1 MPVAKSKLETFVSPE
16 DLKEVILDFEKYS
29 EFLPEVTKVEVLEK
43 SETSMLC
50 KFYIHVA
57 FAGFEIDSDYTTR
70 YTVDGNEISWDL
82 EASESITKMTGKWS
96 LTETDD
102 GECVAEYEAE
112 VETNLAIPPEVQ
124 ALFVEESLP
133 KLMETFRDRAEDV

>member
-16 DLKEVILDFEKYS
+16 DLKEVILDFESYPK
-29 EFLPEVTKVEVLEK
+29 FLKEVQRVEVLERTD
-43 SETSMLC
+43 ELVRA

-57 FAGFEIDSDYTTR
+57 FGGFEIESDYTTK
-70 YTVDGNEISWDL
+70 YTVDELSITWEL
-82 EASESITKMTGKWS
+82 EHSESITKMNGSWA

-102 GECVAEYEAE
+102 GECVANYEAE
-112 VETNLAIPPEVQ
+112 IETNLAIPPEVQ

-133 KLMETFRDRAEDV
+133 KLMETFRDRAEE